1 MELEKMSV
9 ADQMVY
15 KIAKRTG
22 IQYETLARL
31 PDHIQM
37 HMIREYVADNTNIAI
52 IYDILGEFLATESLN
67 EVATHMGLTFEQ
79 ISDYPQNVKE
89 QLCGAFE
96 MLRDDEDELT
106 DALHDIIRRYENGEY
121 DD

>member
-37 HMIREYVADNTNIAI
+37 QMIREYVADNTNIAI

-106 DALHDIIRRYENGEY
+106 GVLHDIIRRYENGEY